1 MDEVSPFV
9 KCRRPPLLG
18 KSGGGRLLLV
28 AVVGEEAHF
37 QSTLRPTPRK
47 GSRLSASEQMAGAL
61 QT

>member
-1 MDEVSPFV
+1 MIKAVEVFFV
-9 KCRRPPLLG
+9 A
-18 KSGGGRLLLV
+18 